1 MNEENKI
8 ETTEENKKKGGIVL
22 KPWQLIVTILLV
34 LALVGGGIFVGV
46 NWNNW
51 FGDKT
56 PVADID
62 AGAVDWT
69 DNLQND
75 DANSTANK
83 GEGIAI
89 PGYPSIALP
98 KDTKDVQI
106 VLLNPKGNPC
116 YFTFEIVLK
125 DTNETIYTSKQ
136 VSPGKAITNL
146 TLTKP
151 LAEGTYKATIKI
163 TTNSLKD
170 MSPMNGAN
178 VETELIVK

>member
-1 MNEENKI
+1 MNEQNN
-8 ETTEENKKKGGIVL
+8 TTNEEKPSKKGITL
-22 KPWQLIVTILLV
+22 KPWQLIVTILVIVTLI
-34 LALVGGGIFVGV
+34 GGGIFAGV

-51 FGDKT
+51 FGEKA

-62 AGAVDWT
+62 TGAHDWNN
-69 DNLQND
+69 NLPND
-75 DANSTANK
+75 DKNSTANK

-89 PGYPSIALP
+89 PGYPSITIP
-98 KDTKDVQI
+98 KDTKDVQ
-106 VLLNPKGNPC
+106 VMLLNPKGNLC
-116 YFTFEIVLK
+116 YFTFEIVIK

-136 VSPGKAITNL
+136 VPPGKAVTNL

-151 LAEGTYKATIKI
+151 LSAGTYKATIKI